1 MSCPCGCYDKLGVV
15 RDYKIRRE
23 TRVDVGVFFAYLA
36 HRRKARTAFQDGAKL
51 RKLLRRA
58 NGENFY
64 AAIAQIAYETGQL
77 EFFGGVL
84 REIAKPHT
92 LHGAGHEVP
101 LGLFRIAHGTRNC
114 NRDAQFSGAAKR
126 VAGALEATGVSELH
140 SERGA
145 EECGPEGP
153 RYELP

>member
-1 MSCPCGCYDKLGVV
+1 
-15 RDYKIRRE
+15 
-23 TRVDVGVFFAYLA
+23 
-36 HRRKARTAFQDGAKL
+36 
-51 RKLLRRA
+51 
-58 NGENFY
+58 
-64 AAIAQIAYETGQL
+64 
-77 EFFGGVL
+77 L